1 MFKSKIALKLAVN
14 FVLALV
20 IFSLIIS
27 SVFFILFKDYTVEI
41 HKIQLQKY
49 AQTMAEILSANLTH
63 GMHRG
68 TMMGLPLICDSMDM
82 GIWIVDENMNLIM
95 PNTRHF
101 MRHNMHNRM
110 NYQYK
115 FADLPPNASEVI
127 NEVFADKTVFSEGFS
142 DVLSQL
148 TLTAGVPIKDDTG
161 KVIGAVLL
169 HSPVS
174 GMEEAVRQGLVILSI
189 SIGLA
194 LAVVFVLSLGLVYIF
209 TKPLNKMKQ
218 VALKLA
224 QGEYKTQCNVMQ
236 NDEIGELANV
246 LDLLAARLDEASQ
259 ESLKLEQMRKDF
271 ISNISH
277 ELRTPVTV
285 IRGSLEA
292 LCDKVVTEPEKVEQY
307 HQQML
312 SEAKFLQRLVGDLLD
327 LSRLQNPDFA
337 IEKQPLLLNDVLS
350 DVMRSARQI
359 AKNKNVEID
368 FCQKSGNL
376 PLEGDYGRLR
386 QMFLIILDNAV
397 KFSHAGGKVEV
408 IATNEDIVIRDYGI
422 GIDEK
427 DLAHIFERFYKTKGE
442 KNKTGTGLGLAIA
455 KQIAMRH
462 NIELTAANHA
472 GKGAEFKFKLP

>member
-68 TMMGLPLICDSMDM
+68 AMMGLPLICDSMDM

-148 TLTAGVPIKDDTG
+148 TLTAGVPVKDDTG

-224 QGEYKTQCNVMQ
+224 QGEYKTQCNVVQ

-246 LDLLAARLDEASQ
+246 LDLLAVRLDKASQ

-292 LCDKVVTEPEKVEQY
+292 LCDKIVTEPEKVEQY
-307 HQQML
+307 HRQML
-312 SEAKFLQRLVGDLLD
+312 NEAKFLQRLVGDLLD

-337 IEKQPLLLNDVLS
+337 IEKQSLLLNDVLS
-350 DVMRSARQI
+350 DALRSARQI
-359 AKNKNVEID
+359 AKAKDIAID
-368 FCQKSGNL
+368 FEQKGPL

-397 KFSHAGGKVEV
+397 KFSQTGGKVEV
-408 IATNEDIVIRDYGI
+408 IATDKDITVRDYGV

-455 KQIAMRH
+455 KQIAARH
-462 NIELTAANHA
+462 NIELTATNHT
-472 GKGAEFKFKLP
+472 GGGAEFKFKLP

>member
-49 AQTMAEILSANLTH
+49 AQTMADILSTNLTH

-68 TMMGLPLICDSMDM
+68 AMMGIPLICDSMDM

-95 PNTRHF
+95 PHTRHF
-101 MRHNMHNRM
+101 MRHNMQNRM

-408 IATNEDIVIRDYGI
+408 IATNEGIVIRDYGI